1 MGSPPKPARLTPW
14 CNAVTRQVPPGS
26 NRLTLSSPML
36 LAGSQRDSMLIIGKS
51 LGHRSESATR
61 VCAGLATDP
70 ACESAENATVAMI
83 AAADGTTIT
92 KGGGRGG
99 G

>member
-1 MGSPPKPARLTPW
+1 
-14 CNAVTRQVPPGS
+14 
-26 NRLTLSSPML
+26 
-36 LAGSQRDSMLIIGKS
+36 MLIIGKS

-70 ACESAENATVAMI
+70 VCESAENATVAMI